1 MVNQN
6 PQPELYTTRH
16 SFAAAVTSGTSVTQQ
31 VLTNQAHNEEVRIYS
46 VSMNL
51 YDTAGSQV
59 TANEEDFEITILA
72 GPNSVPS
79 KAFRADAIARKRD
92 NTLIFSAPVLI
103 LHRQPLQVVV
113 NYNGDAALAAITNVK
128 ITLNAEMYITEYL

>member
-51 YDTAGSQV
+51 YDTAGSQ
-59 TANEEDFEITILA
+59 EDFEITILA

-128 ITLNAEMYITEYL
+128 ITLNAEMYITEYF